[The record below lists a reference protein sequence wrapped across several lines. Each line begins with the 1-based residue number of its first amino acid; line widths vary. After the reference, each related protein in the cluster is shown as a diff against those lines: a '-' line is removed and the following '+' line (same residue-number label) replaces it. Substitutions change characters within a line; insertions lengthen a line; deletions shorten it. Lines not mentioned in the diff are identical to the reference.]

1 MISILLALLAA
12 LGGHPA
18 TPSDLSGGPASA
30 APSARTAAPARLS
43 GGLHTSDVSGTPI
56 TVHSRAVGPAPAAG
70 GRHTSDVSGTPIT

>member
-12 LGGHPA
+12 LGGHPV
-18 TPSDLSGGPASA
+18 TPSDVSGGPVS
-30 APSARTAAPARLS
+30 APSARTAAPGRLS

-56 TVHSRAVGPAPAAG
+56 TVHSRAVGPAPASG